1 MNLEPSQMDEGLA
14 RQAVQPADESVAKN
28 PFSGFAEPF
37 RKSKAFP
44 FLWLGQLVSFL
55 GSSVTLVI
63 LPIIVYSLTGS
74 TTTMGLLMAAY
85 MLPNIVMLP
94 ISGTL
99 VDRYNRTN
107 LMLLTDLLRFGV
119 MAILATLLF
128 TNALTIQLLFV
139 LVTLYGLMDGLFQ
152 PAYAATR
159 ATVFTPDIRNSA
171 NALTQISNQA
181 VRLIGPSLGG
191 VLVTF
196 FSAGWGVALDAMT
209 YVISFLCLCGLRK
222 LIAYQPKPPGE
233 ILGMGADFKEGLVVL
248 KSKPWLWITIL
259 AFSLVNICFGAIV
272 TVVIPWLFKIHL
284 DLQPYVY
291 GIAVTCSGVGAIAAG
306 LLFGAK
312 RRLRRRGLIA
322 YGGALLS
329 GIALLL
335 MAAAP
340 SPAVLCALFAIEGF
354 GMMMF
359 GLIWETSMQ
368 EMVPQET
375 FGRVASLDMLGSFAL
390 LPIGYIVV
398 GWLADYIG
406 GLETIALFAAIGTLA
421 LLAVMFTPAV
431 RNYD

>member
-1 MNLEPSQMDEGLA
+1 MNLETSQLEDDA
-14 RQAVQPADESVAKN
+14 SRQAARPADKPGARN
-28 PFSGFAEPF
+28 PFAGFAEPF
-37 RKSKAFP
+37 RKSEAFP
-44 FLWLGQLVSFL
+44 YLWLGQLVSFL

-74 TTTMGLLMAAY
+74 STTMGLLMAAY
-85 MLPNIVMLP
+85 MLPNIIMLP

-107 LMLLTDLLRFGV
+107 LMLLTDLLRFSVMGV
-119 MAILATLLF
+119 LAVLLF
-128 TNALTIQLLFV
+128 TDALTIQLLFI
-139 LVTLYGLMDGLFQ
+139 LVTSYGLMDGLFQ

-159 ATVFTPDIRNSA
+159 AAVFTPDIRNSA

-196 FSAGWGVALDAMT
+196 FSAGWGVALDALT
-209 YVISFLCLCGLRK
+209 YVVSFLCLFGLRK
-222 LIAYQPKPPGE
+222 LVPYQPKETGKSA
-233 ILGMGADFKEGLVVL
+233 GMSADFKEGLAVL
-248 KSKPWLWITIL
+248 RAKPWLWITIL
-259 AFSLVNICFGAIV
+259 AFSLVNICFGAII

-284 DLQPYVY
+284 DLKPYVY
-291 GIAVTCSGVGAIAAG
+291 GIAVTCSGIGAIAAG

-312 RRLRRRGLIA
+312 KRWRHRGLFA

-329 GIALLL
+329 GISLLL
-335 MAAAP
+335 MATAP
-340 SPAVLCALFAIEGF
+340 APAVLCVLFALEGF
-354 GMMMF
+354 GLMMF

-398 GWLADYIG
+398 GWLADSIG
-406 GLETIALFAAIGTLA
+406 GLQTIALFASIGTLA
-421 LLAVMFTPAV
+421 VLAVMFTPAV

>member
-1 MNLEPSQMDEGLA
+1 MDEGVA

-209 YVISFLCLCGLRK
+209 YVISFLCLYGLRK

-233 ILGMGADFKEGLVVL
+233 SLGMGADFKEGLVVL

-284 DLQPYVY
+284 ELQPYVY
-291 GIAVTCSGVGAIAAG
+291 GIAVTCSGAGAIAAG

-359 GLIWETSMQ
+359 GLIWETSLQ

-390 LPIGYIVV
+390 LPIGYIIV

-406 GLETIALFAAIGTLA
+406 GLQTIALFAAIGTLA

>member
-1 MNLEPSQMDEGLA
+1 MNLETSQMEDGAASLTAEPSPKPTTRNPLA
-14 RQAVQPADESVAKN
+14 
-28 PFSGFAEPF
+28 GFAEPF
-37 RKSKAFP
+37 RKSNAFP
-44 FLWLGQLVSFL
+44 YLWLGQLVSFL

-85 MLPNIVMLP
+85 MLPNIIMLP

-107 LMLLTDLLRFGV
+107 LMLLTDMLRFAV
-119 MAILATLLF
+119 MATLAVLLF
-128 TNALTIQLLFV
+128 ADALTIQLLFI
-139 LVTLYGLMDGLFQ
+139 LVTSYGLMDGLFQ

-171 NALTQISNQA
+171 NALTQISNQT

-196 FSAGWGVALDAMT
+196 FSAGWGVALDALT
-209 YVISFLCLCGLRK
+209 YVASFLCLFGLRK
-222 LIAYQPKPPGE
+222 LVPHRPRAADE
-233 ILGMGADFKEGLVVL
+233 SAGMRADFKEGFAVL
-248 KSKPWLWITIL
+248 KAKPWLWITIV

-291 GIAVTCSGVGAIAAG
+291 GLAVTCSGVGAIGAG
-306 LLFGAK
+306 VLFGAK
-312 RRLRRRGLIA
+312 RHWRHRGVIA

-329 GIALLL
+329 GISLLL
-335 MAAAP
+335 MATAP
-340 SPAVLCALFAIEGF
+340 APAVLCALFALEGF
-354 GMMMF
+354 GLMMF
-359 GLIWETSMQ
+359 GLIWETSLQ
-368 EMVPQET
+368 ELVPQET

-390 LPIGYIVV
+390 LPIGYILV
-398 GWLADYIG
+398 GWLADVIG
-406 GLETIALFAAIGTLA
+406 GLQTIALFASIGTLA
-421 LLAVMFTPAV
+421 VLAVMFTPAV